1 MTTPDPDRL
10 YERDRDILQRIDER
24 TLRTEAHVQELYDAV
39 VGTLDDAGMQ
49 ERQRDHERRILAL
62 EGRNAGWASR
72 IVTLATSIATALA
85 SSWAYVTLSRGHH

>member
-1 MTTPDPDRL
+1 MPP
-10 YERDRDILQRIDER
+10 EHDRDILDRIDER
-24 TLRTEAHVQELYDAV
+24 TQRTENRIQQVYDAV
-39 VGTLDDAGMQ
+39 VGTLEEPGIQ
-49 ERQRDHERRILAL
+49 ERQRDHERRLISL